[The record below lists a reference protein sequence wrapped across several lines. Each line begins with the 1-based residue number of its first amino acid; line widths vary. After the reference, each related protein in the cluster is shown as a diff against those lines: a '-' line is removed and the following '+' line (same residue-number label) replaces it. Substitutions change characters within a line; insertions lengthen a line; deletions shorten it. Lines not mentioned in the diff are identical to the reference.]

1 MSAEWQSR
9 RRLPQPASLSTRA
22 QRAAHSDT
30 VAAAGARWTTAAGVA
45 VGETVILLTLF
56 LHRY

>member
-30 VAAAGARWTTAAGVA
+30 VAAAGSETASTSLKSPADRA
-45 VGETVILLTLF
+45 ERP
-56 LHRY
+56 HNPR